1 MLYLTETYRS
11 TQVTSSNPVGQVV
24 LLYEGAI
31 RHAMRHLA
39 ALERGDWEAA
49 HNASL
54 RAQAIVS
61 GLQEVLDFSAGPLAD
76 QLDLLYDFII
86 SRLVDGNIAKKPQ
99 PTEQAV
105 TLLRDLQEAWRSI
118 AGSPPTAVV
127 Q

>member
-1 MLYLTETYRS
+1 MLYLTDTYRS
-11 TQVTSSNPVGQVV
+11 TQVASSNPVGQVV

-39 ALERGDWEAA
+39 ALERGDAEGA

-61 GLQEVLDFSAGPLAD
+61 GLQEVLDFSAGPIAD

-105 TLLRDLQEAWRSI
+105 TLLRDLLEAWRSI
-118 AGSPPTAVV
+118 AGSPAPAVL

>member
-1 MLYLTETYRS
+1 MLYLTDTYRS
-11 TQVTSSNPVGQVV
+11 TQVASSNPVGQVV

-39 ALERGDWEAA
+39 ALERGDAEGA

-61 GLQEVLDFSAGPLAD
+61 GLQEVLDFSAGPIAD

-86 SRLVDGNIAKKPQ
+86 SRLVDGNIAKTPQ

-105 TLLRDLQEAWRSI
+105 TLLRDLLEAWRSI
-118 AGSPPTAVV
+118 AGSPATAVL

>member
-1 MLYLTETYRS
+1 MLYLTDTYRS
-11 TQVTSSNPVGQVV
+11 TQVASSNPVGQVV

-39 ALERGDWEAA
+39 ALERGDVEGA

-61 GLQEVLDFSAGPLAD
+61 GLQEVLDFSAGPIAD

-86 SRLVDGNIAKKPQ
+86 SRLVDGNIAKTPQ

-105 TLLRDLQEAWRSI
+105 TLLRDLLEAWRSI
-118 AGSPPTAVV
+118 AGSPATAVL